1 MARRTGVSRGCEK
14 GVGLE
19 GAPKWFESSYFCSR
33 AAHIAKNVSMAISSL
48 SDACIIIA
56 DAQSARLKLHKRVGA
71 ETQYCYPEFLEVAN
85 LYRLEDGLGIGYG
98 A

>member
-1 MARRTGVSRGCEK
+1 MQQ
-14 GVGLE
+14 
-19 GAPKWFESSYFCSR
+19 

-85 LYRLEDGLGIGYG
+85 LYGLEMGWELETALDLNKSFLEFFYLYLLCYF
-98 A
+98 